1 MHFGLTEE
9 QEMLQETVRGFVAN
23 ECPPPKL
30 REIFDAGTG
39 NDPALWSGIVE
50 MGLTGLV
57 IPEEHEGAG
66 MEMLEA
72 YGLPAHSVYL
82 LKEGCV
88 NTVVDAE
95 RVLEIMELGCDV
107 DEEPDPSSGVAA

>member
-1 MHFGLTEE
+1 MYFGLTEE

-57 IPEEHEGAG
+57 IP
-66 MEMLEA
+66 
-72 YGLPAHSVYL
+72 
-82 LKEGCV
+82 
-88 NTVVDAE
+88 
-95 RVLEIMELGCDV
+95 
-107 DEEPDPSSGVAA
+107 